1 MTAVNLQSFNVEK
14 WPSKFL
20 FRVKFYANRIHFK
33 FVIIV
38 KKTWMVKI
46 QSLKSEIPCRNND
59 GRHILRYLISVD
71 NFHNYA
77 KICKILMLC

>member
-38 KKTWMVKI
+38 KKKKM
-46 QSLKSEIPCRNND
+46 D
-59 GRHILRYLISVD
+59 G
-71 NFHNYA
+71 
-77 KICKILMLC
+77 